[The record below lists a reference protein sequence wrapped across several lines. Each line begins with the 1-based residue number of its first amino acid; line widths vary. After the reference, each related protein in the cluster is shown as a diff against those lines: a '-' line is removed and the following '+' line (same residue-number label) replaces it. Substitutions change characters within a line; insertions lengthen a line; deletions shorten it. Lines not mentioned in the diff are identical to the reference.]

1 MEFLLLTIV
10 VAAADVLL
18 VADVLQIIIARAQIA
33 QTPPI
38 TAPAE
43 PVKKTLF
50 LLKERRLSFIFLFST
65 LFVVLFSCFLF
76 VFTIFIFECAFF

>member
-10 VAAADVLL
+10 VAVADVLL
-18 VADVLQIIIARAQIA
+18 VAVVLQIIIVRAQIA

-43 PVKKTLF
+43 PVKKH
-50 LLKERRLSFIFLFST
+50 
-65 LFVVLFSCFLF
+65 
-76 VFTIFIFECAFF
+76 FFY